1 MSSKEKVIQE
11 NLRVAELR
19 IEVSFMKKK
28 REAELQ
34 AGSLKLEEEME
45 NAKTRVKISEQGKL
59 EVKVQSEK
67 MVLTEESG
75 KTRKQI
81 WDGPLLA
88 EHKDQGKN
96 YVILRD
102 KHQRDKKTG
111 NKEGIEMTSTQR
123 ALNRGNQN
131 DMINQS
137 YNDAGNPSLTEDIK
151 RMVSKLNK
159 GQ

>member
-1 MSSKEKVIQE
+1 M
-11 NLRVAELR
+11 
-19 IEVSFMKKK
+19 
-28 REAELQ
+28 
-34 AGSLKLEEEME
+34 
-45 NAKTRVKISEQGKL
+45 
-59 EVKVQSEK
+59 
-67 MVLTEESG
+67 
-75 KTRKQI
+75 
-81 WDGPLLA
+81 A

-131 DMINQS
+131 DMISQS

>member
-1 MSSKEKVIQE
+1 M
-11 NLRVAELR
+11 L
-19 IEVSFMKKK
+19 
-28 REAELQ
+28 
-34 AGSLKLEEEME
+34 G
-45 NAKTRVKISEQGKL
+45 
-59 EVKVQSEK
+59 
-67 MVLTEESG
+67 
-75 KTRKQI
+75 
-81 WDGPLLA
+81 

>member
-1 MSSKEKVIQE
+1 M
-11 NLRVAELR
+11 
-19 IEVSFMKKK
+19 
-28 REAELQ
+28 
-34 AGSLKLEEEME
+34 
-45 NAKTRVKISEQGKL
+45 T
-59 EVKVQSEK
+59 
-67 MVLTEESG
+67 
-75 KTRKQI
+75 
-81 WDGPLLA
+81 

>member
-1 MSSKEKVIQE
+1 M
-11 NLRVAELR
+11 
-19 IEVSFMKKK
+19 
-28 REAELQ
+28 
-34 AGSLKLEEEME
+34 
-45 NAKTRVKISEQGKL
+45 
-59 EVKVQSEK
+59 
-67 MVLTEESG
+67 
-75 KTRKQI
+75 
-81 WDGPLLA
+81 A

>member
-1 MSSKEKVIQE
+1 M
-11 NLRVAELR
+11 
-19 IEVSFMKKK
+19 
-28 REAELQ
+28 
-34 AGSLKLEEEME
+34 
-45 NAKTRVKISEQGKL
+45 
-59 EVKVQSEK
+59 
-67 MVLTEESG
+67 
-75 KTRKQI
+75 
-81 WDGPLLA
+81 LA

>member
-1 MSSKEKVIQE
+1 M
-11 NLRVAELR
+11 
-19 IEVSFMKKK
+19 
-28 REAELQ
+28 
-34 AGSLKLEEEME
+34 
-45 NAKTRVKISEQGKL
+45 
-59 EVKVQSEK
+59 
-67 MVLTEESG
+67 
-75 KTRKQI
+75 
-81 WDGPLLA
+81 LA
-88 EHKDQGKN
+88 EHKDQGQN
-96 YVILRD
+96 DVILRD

>member
-1 MSSKEKVIQE
+1 M
-11 NLRVAELR
+11 
-19 IEVSFMKKK
+19 
-28 REAELQ
+28 
-34 AGSLKLEEEME
+34 
-45 NAKTRVKISEQGKL
+45 
-59 EVKVQSEK
+59 
-67 MVLTEESG
+67 
-75 KTRKQI
+75 
-81 WDGPLLA
+81 LA

-151 RMVSKLNK
+151 RMISKLNK

>member
-1 MSSKEKVIQE
+1 M
-11 NLRVAELR
+11 
-19 IEVSFMKKK
+19 
-28 REAELQ
+28 
-34 AGSLKLEEEME
+34 
-45 NAKTRVKISEQGKL
+45 
-59 EVKVQSEK
+59 
-67 MVLTEESG
+67 
-75 KTRKQI
+75 
-81 WDGPLLA
+81 LA

-131 DMINQS
+131 DMINQR

>member
-1 MSSKEKVIQE
+1 M
-11 NLRVAELR
+11 
-19 IEVSFMKKK
+19 
-28 REAELQ
+28 
-34 AGSLKLEEEME
+34 
-45 NAKTRVKISEQGKL
+45 
-59 EVKVQSEK
+59 
-67 MVLTEESG
+67 
-75 KTRKQI
+75 
-81 WDGPLLA
+81 LA

-131 DMINQS
+131 DMISQS

>member
-1 MSSKEKVIQE
+1 M
-11 NLRVAELR
+11 
-19 IEVSFMKKK
+19 
-28 REAELQ
+28 
-34 AGSLKLEEEME
+34 
-45 NAKTRVKISEQGKL
+45 
-59 EVKVQSEK
+59 
-67 MVLTEESG
+67 
-75 KTRKQI
+75 
-81 WDGPLLA
+81 LA
-88 EHKDQGKN
+88 EDKDQGKN